1 MEALFEA
8 YARERI
14 AIIESALES
23 YLPPIGERP
32 RILPEA
38 MRYAVLDGGKRLR
51 PLLCVASAESVG
63 GSIDQVLPTACA
75 LEFIHAFSLVH
86 DDLPALDN
94 DELRRGKPSVWKQ
107 YGEAMAIL
115 TGDALLVQ
123 AFDLLT
129 KQLEISPHD
138 QAIRVLQLICEAIG
152 VDGMVG
158 GQVEDILSEGEP
170 ADADR
175 LTYIHTRKTG
185 ALIRASVL
193 SGATLA
199 GATPA
204 QLDALNIYG
213 CSIGLAFQI
222 VDDILNETGDPR
234 QLGKSAGSDRAH
246 QKMTY
251 PRLYCIETAR
261 QHAQD
266 ALQNALDALRAFDHR
281 AEPLRGIAR
290 FSIEREF

>member
-1 MEALFEA
+1 MEGLFEA

-38 MRYAVLDGGKRLR
+38 MRYAVLGGGKRLR

-75 LEFIHAFSLVH
+75 LELIHAFSLVH

-129 KQLEISPHD
+129 KQLEISPHE
-138 QAIRVLQLICEAIG
+138 QAIRVLQLICEAVG

-170 ADADR
+170 ADTDR

-213 CSIGLAFQI
+213 RSIGLAFQI
-222 VDDILNETGDPR
+222 VDDILNETGDPQ

-251 PRLYCIETAR
+251 PRLYSLETAR
-261 QHAQD
+261 QHALSALQD
-266 ALQNALDALRAFDHR
+266 ALEAVESLSQQ
-281 AEPLRGIAR
+281 AEPLRWIAR